1 MLYDRS
7 YMKRQHFVSG
17 RTAVETL
24 IFSYLVSFILF
35 FILGLIFTDLDL
47 LLRKY
52 FYFSVSSVSNLLL
65 WTPITYTFFH
75 DGLGHIFL
83 NLLLLFFLGR
93 GVESLIGKYNFY
105 YLFFIGSVLGSIFW
119 SFFHFSPVEYILP
132 NGTTIYQPETLMGAS
147 AGVMAILSF
156 YCLKKPD
163 NPITLL
169 IFFVLPCSIKPRWIL
184 IGTLL
189 YDIHGLLSYEISGVG
204 NIAHSAHLGGC
215 AAGAFVFLYFRS
227 GKEFPRFVFK
237 FSSSKVSTIFQNQ
250 GTSRPK
256 NEIDK
261 SNYKINLSSSTD
273 LQNEVDRIL
282 DKINEA
288 GFGSLTKE
296 EKLTLEKAKGLL
308 RN

>member
-1 MLYDRS
+1 M
-7 YMKRQHFVSG
+7 
-17 RTAVETL
+17 
-24 IFSYLVSFILF
+24 
-35 FILGLIFTDLDL
+35 
-47 LLRKY
+47 
-52 FYFSVSSVSNLLL
+52 
-65 WTPITYTFFH
+65 
-75 DGLGHIFL
+75 
-83 NLLLLFFLGR
+83 
-93 GVESLIGKYNFY
+93 IGKYNFY
-105 YLFFIGSVLGSIFW
+105 YLFFIGSVFGCLFW
-119 SFFHFSPVEYILP
+119 SFFHFSPIEYILP
-132 NGTTIYQPETLMGAS
+132 DSTKMYQPETLIGAS

-184 IGTLL
+184 IGALL
-189 YDIHGLLSYEISGVG
+189 YDIHGLLSYEVSGSG
-204 NIAHSAHLGGC
+204 NIAHSAHLGGL

-237 FSSSKVSTIFQNQ
+237 FSSSKASTIFKKQ
-250 GTSRPK
+250 GTGINNSS
-256 NEIDK
+256 IDK
-261 SNYKINLSSSTD
+261 TNYKINLSSSTE
-273 LQNEVDRIL
+273 LQKEVDRIL

>member
-1 MLYDRS
+1 
-7 YMKRQHFVSG
+7 MKRQLFVSG

-24 IFSYLVSFILF
+24 IISYLISFVIF
-35 FILGLIFTDLDL
+35 FIFGLIFSDLDIH
-47 LLRKY
+47 LRQY
-52 FYFSVSSVSNLLL
+52 LYFSVTSITNLLI

-83 NLLLLFFLGR
+83 NLLFLYFLGR

-105 YLFFIGSVLGSIFW
+105 YLFFIGSVIGCIFW
-119 SFFHFSPVEYILP
+119 SFFHFSVVEYILP
-132 NGTTIYQPETLMGAS
+132 DGTSIKQAETLIGAS

-163 NPITLL
+163 EPITLL

-184 IGTLL
+184 IGVLL

-204 NIAHSAHLGGC
+204 TIAHSAHLGGL
-215 AAGAFVFLYFRS
+215 AGGALVFLYFRS

-237 FSSSKVSTIFQNQ
+237 FSSPKASKTFQHKGAGKYKNTIDTN
-250 GTSRPK
+250 S
-256 NEIDK
+256 
-261 SNYKINLSSSTD
+261 YKINLSSSTD
-273 LQNEVDRIL
+273 LQKEVDRIL
-282 DKINEA
+282 DKINET
-288 GFGSLTKE
+288 GFGSLTND